1 MNLSRVGRAQ
11 LGRLGP
17 VPGGWPVLSLE
28 LQAMKQYVTCGDGSP
43 RGPKLPSPP
52 PETWRIV
59 ELGEGGP
66 GSKGV
71 LEPLL
76 EPPVG
81 QIQCGWVQGQ
91 HAGPWGA
98 GRGRHF
104 VYPLLI

>member
-43 RGPKLPSPP
+43 RGPKVPP
-52 PETWRIV
+52 HP
-59 ELGEGGP
+59 LKHGEWWSWGKGEP

-71 LEPLL
+71 FEPLL
-76 EPPVG
+76 EAPVG

-98 GRGRHF
+98 GRGRRF